1 MKALVKF
8 EELGLTEKIFSA
20 ASILGL
26 LVIGGMVTSMVS
38 VNLALTIGS
47 GDSAVAIND
56 IINGIMPKMLSLLT
70 TYLIYVLIKKG
81 IKVNYLLIGIVIV
94 SILGALI
101 GIF

>member
-1 MKALVKF
+1 
-8 EELGLTEKIFSA
+8 
-20 ASILGL
+20 
-26 LVIGGMVTSMVS
+26 
-38 VNLALTIGS
+38 
-47 GDSAVAIND
+47 
-56 IINGIMPKMLSLLT
+56 MLSLLT